1 MMQEANTKTV
11 IDGYAMIQHT
21 NSMLSKA
28 EIIDAIRR
36 LQDEGITQREMAE
49 VMGVAAPRISELLS
63 NPKKRLTVEEAK
75 RLVDHYDIGESVTFS
90 SGALK
95 AILRGLIE
103 ERVAP
108 QVSEQDL
115 VELAGALQH
124 LLRRLS
130 THPRLADN
138 PDALME
144 AARAAVAR
152 RDLNRRG

>member
-1 MMQEANTKTV
+1 M
-11 IDGYAMIQHT
+11 DGYAMIQHT
-21 NSMLSKA
+21 QSMLSKA
-28 EIIDAIRR
+28 EIIDAIKR
-36 LQDEGITQREMAE
+36 LTDDGVTQREIAE
-49 VMGVAAPRISELLS
+49 VMDVAPPRISELLN

-75 RLVDHYDIGESVTFS
+75 RLVDHYNIGETVVFS
-90 SGALK
+90 LGALT

-108 QVSEQDL
+108 QISEQDL

-130 THPRLADN
+130 SHPKLAEN
-138 PDALME
+138 PDALTE

-152 RDLNRRG
+152 PDPRRRV